1 MKLHELKQEI
11 QKYQYFEDTSI
22 INIALASVIATRL
35 QLKSSVWLIII
46 GASSGGKSQILRPL
60 SLTDKD
66 FLHRVDDLTE
76 NTFLSGMQGQ
86 DSSLLTKIGEL
97 GMLVISDLTVLF
109 SKNSESRNAILSQ
122 FRMIFDGEMIKYV
135 GTKKDPLH
143 WHGSLGV
150 LAGSTPSI
158 YTHFEEVADM
168 GERFIYYRMKD
179 FDAEKATRLAINSK
193 VHGHELDKVISDLYK
208 SYIKDVVKKAD
219 KGSAEVSDEVK
230 ERIITISL
238 LAEKIRTPV
247 HTNWQNK
254 IDKIPVP
261 AMPMRIAKQLS
272 GLAMSLSIMQHHET
286 GSYELSEENIYSIE
300 WCAYSLA
307 NEEKRA
313 CLRVLSSIGYG
324 ESLAAQ
330 VVADRIGLESDITM
344 NVLDNLHSVGILGR
358 SSDTGDLTF
367 TIINEG
373 HYNTI
378 RRMEGIKDTV
388 SYGNRGVS
396 QDENKVTSAMV
407 NAAFE
412 RF

>member
-11 QKYQYFEDTSI
+11 QKYQYFEDTSV

-35 QLKSSVWLIII
+35 QLKSPVWLIII

-60 SLTDKD
+60 SLTDKE

-76 NTFLSGMQGQ
+76 NTFLSGMQGK

-97 GMLVISDLTVLF
+97 GMLVVSDLTVLF
-109 SKNSESRNAILSQ
+109 SKNSESKNAILSQ
-122 FRMIFDGEMIKYV
+122 FRMIYDGEMVKYV
-135 GTKKDPLH
+135 GTKPEPLQ
-143 WHGSLGV
+143 WKGSLGV

-168 GERFIYYRMKD
+168 GERFVYYRMKD
-179 FDAEKATRLAINSK
+179 FDAEKATRLAINSP
-193 VHGHELDKVISDLYK
+193 VHGHELDKVISDIYK
-208 SYIKDVVKKAD
+208 TYIKDVIKKAD
-219 KGSAEVSDEVK
+219 KDSAEVSNEVK
-230 ERIITISL
+230 ERIIAISL

-247 HTNWQNK
+247 HTNWQNR
-254 IDKIPVP
+254 IDRIPVS

-272 GLAMSLSIMQHHET
+272 GLATSLSIMQHHET

-313 CLRVLSSIGYG
+313 CLRVLASIGYG
-324 ESLAAQ
+324 EAVAVQ
-330 VVADRIGLESDITM
+330 VVADRIGLSSEITM
-344 NVLDNLHSVGILGR
+344 NVLDNLHSVGILER
-358 SSDTGDLTF
+358 SSDTGNLTF
-367 TIINEG
+367 TIESEK
-373 HYNTI
+373 HYATI
-378 RRMEGIKDTV
+378 RRMEGLTGTL

-396 QDENKVTSAMV
+396 QDENQVVSESV
-407 NAAFE
+407 NAIFE

>member
-35 QLKSSVWLIII
+35 QLKSPVWLIII

-97 GMLVISDLTVLF
+97 GMLVVSDLTVLF

-193 VHGHELDKVISDLYK
+193 VHGHELDKVISNLYK
-208 SYIKDVVKKAD
+208 TYIKDVVKKAD

-230 ERIITISL
+230 ERIIRISL

-254 IDKIPVP
+254 IDKIPVS

-272 GLAMSLSIMQHHET
+272 GLATSLSIMQHHET

-324 ESLAAQ
+324 ESLAVQ
-330 VVADRIGLESDITM
+330 VVADRIGLASDITM
-344 NVLDNLHSVGILGR
+344 NVLDNLHSVGILER
-358 SSDTGDLTF
+358 SSDTGNLTF
-367 TIINEG
+367 TIRNEG

-396 QDENKVTSAMV
+396 QDENKVASDMAD
-407 NAAFE
+407 AIFE